1 MITLSI
7 KNLTKP
13 ESRVILFGDAK
24 DPALTDSINRIAI
37 TGRKVE
43 IQTRPSWDTGLGH
56 CGKHLCSCKVH
67 CMKELFGMNKN
78 TGHAIH

>member
-43 IQTRPSWDTGLGH
+43 IQQRPNWDTGLGH
-56 CGKHLCSCKVH
+56 CGNHLCSCKEH
-67 CMKELFGMNKN
+67 CKLKVFGITN